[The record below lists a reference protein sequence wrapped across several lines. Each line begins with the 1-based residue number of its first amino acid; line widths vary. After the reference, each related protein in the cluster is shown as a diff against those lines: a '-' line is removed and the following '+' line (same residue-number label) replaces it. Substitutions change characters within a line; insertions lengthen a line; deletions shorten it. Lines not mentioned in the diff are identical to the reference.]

1 MNKFYDALYKGVSDG
16 FVEFINY
23 FLVMQGLGDMTTLV
37 EEDMELLLNLFV
49 STVNTEIDSLV
60 FNLTKTNPYYDLNKT
75 DDNLQ
80 DKVAHLTQNLLVLL
94 SLEFENMINGSD
106 SNSNDNQDNNNGFC
120 GCLSKLILNLLI
132 MLEQTFGLPQDMF
145 VNDIASELLSS
156 YISTNLMNERCDSSS
171 NNNFMSGIEGLISSA
186 ISNKVSKVKN
196 QLSNATKNRKR
207 RAIYDL
213 VGDILPKKYSSS
225 NKLSLN
231 INKEHKVEHKKSK
244 RDSMT
249 PIIRL
254 LMKHYYQ

>member
-106 SNSNDNQDNNNGFC
+106 SNSNDDQDNNNGFC

-132 MLEQTFGLPQDMF
+132 ML
-145 VNDIASELLSS
+145 I
-156 YISTNLMNERCDSSS
+156 
-171 NNNFMSGIEGLISSA
+171 
-186 ISNKVSKVKN
+186 
-196 QLSNATKNRKR
+196 
-207 RAIYDL
+207 
-213 VGDILPKKYSSS
+213 ILP
-225 NKLSLN
+225 
-231 INKEHKVEHKKSK
+231 
-244 RDSMT
+244 
-249 PIIRL
+249 
-254 LMKHYYQ
+254 